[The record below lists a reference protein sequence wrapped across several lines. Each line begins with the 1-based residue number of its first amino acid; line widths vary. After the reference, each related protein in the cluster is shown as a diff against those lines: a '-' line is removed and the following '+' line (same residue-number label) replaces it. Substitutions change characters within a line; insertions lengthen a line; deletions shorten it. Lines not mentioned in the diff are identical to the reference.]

1 MCPSPAS
8 GALVLSDRRVAA
20 NSSVAHSVAS
30 RRGPDAL
37 CSPWMY
43 QAPVGEDERAAAT
56 PALRR
61 RLLDGELLYGA
72 WCLVPSPFLAEVLAE
87 AGFDWLC
94 LDLQHGLIGYES
106 MLAMLQAVGRR
117 APVVVRVP
125 WNQPDEIMRPLDA
138 GAAGVIVP
146 MVNTAEEAAAAA
158 GACRYAPA
166 GFRSWGPSR
175 VSLGNPDYS
184 PQSANDNTL
193 CVIMIETVEAV
204 ANVEEIVA
212 VPGIDAILIGPYD
225 LHLSWNGTIDAPGR
239 TPRDREL
246 IERVLSVCADA
257 GIPVATSVGG
267 HDDAIAWRDD
277 GVRMIGVSDL
287 GLVGAAAARTLG
299 ALRG

>member
-1 MCPSPAS
+1 
-8 GALVLSDRRVAA
+8 
-20 NSSVAHSVAS
+20 
-30 RRGPDAL
+30 
-37 CSPWMY
+37 MY
-43 QAPVGEDERAAAT
+43 EAPVEAEERTAAQPSLRARVLAGEVV
-56 PALRR
+56 
-61 RLLDGELLYGA
+61 YGG
-72 WCLVPSPFLAEVLAE
+72 WCLVPSPFMAEVWSA

-94 LDLQHGLIGYES
+94 IDMQHGLIGYET

-117 APVVVRVP
+117 SPVLVRVP
-125 WNQPDEIMRPLDA
+125 WNEPDEIMRPLDA
-138 GAAGVIVP
+138 GATGVIVP
-146 MVNTAEEAAAAA
+146 MVNTAEQAAAAV

-175 VSLGNPDYS
+175 VSLGNPDYT
-184 PQSANDNTL
+184 PESANDTTL
-193 CVIMIETVEAV
+193 CVIMVETIEAV